1 MMEKIEKGRLHL
13 ATAFPRH
20 LKLAITTC
28 HHPKKLEKCSIFLTS
43 PVKGNALAELSS
55 KNNVIED
62 IDNAHNTFDLRR
74 SILASIKVRQQSRHT
89 KKWDEP

>member
-1 MMEKIEKGRLHL
+1 MMEKIEKGGLHL

-28 HHPKKLEKCSIFLTS
+28 RHPKKLEKCSMFLTS
-43 PVKGNALAELSS
+43 PLEGNALAELFS
-55 KNNVIED
+55 NNNAIED
-62 IDNAHNTFDLRR
+62 IDNAHNTSDLRR
-74 SILASIKVRQQSRHT
+74 SILPSIKMRQQPTHT